1 MSKGRPHINLASEL
15 EAAKQTGNLPRAERA
30 DVYCRVAQQLEK
42 AGEYEQAREALREVW
57 PEHSEQPTLA
67 GLDSFS
73 SARVLLRAGA
83 LAGWLSSTQQAMGGQ
98 ETAKNMLSQSIRMF
112 EELGDVLGVAEG
124 HSDLALCYWRE
135 GAFDEA
141 RINLKTA
148 LSRLDD
154 TDETDLKAIVI
165 VRAGLVEMTAGRL
178 NEALRSY
185 EMAAPL
191 VEGSADHALKGS
203 FHNGL
208 GTLLNS
214 MGIAERREDYIDRSL
229 TEFAAASFHFEQA
242 GHIRHQACVDI
253 NLAFLFFTV
262 GRFPDA
268 HRYLDRARNKL
279 IELGDEVHLAQ
290 VNDTRARTL
299 VAECRFDEAERFARS
314 AIRTLEKGDEQA
326 LLAEA
331 LTTYGVVLA
340 RTGREPS
347 ARLQLQR
354 AIEVAGTAGDLEGAG
369 RAQLTLIEELGEQT
383 SAKDLVSISRSAI
396 DRLKDSQDSSTGK
409 RLISCAARVFDTVD
423 ALLSVDQEPKE
434 PTWEGFSLKRYIRDG
449 ERVAIERAL
458 REAGGSVTRASRLL
472 GFKHHQSL
480 ISLIASRH
488 KELLKK
494 RSRVRKRKRG
504 IVSGPKKPAKT
515 IAEETQR
522 KEKYQISV
530 LHVEDN
536 KQVVR
541 SIADTLA
548 SEKFD
553 VHSCANGTSALKILT
568 SGARYDVIIVD
579 NNLPGLSGLELVRR
593 ARNMARWRSTPI
605 IMLSGD
611 DCEKEAWRVHVDE
624 FLRKPEDIEK
634 ISSTITRLLEERTG
648 ESD

>member
-15 EAAKQTGNLPRAERA
+15 EAAKQTGNLPLAESA

-57 PEHSEQPTLA
+57 PEQSEQPIVA
-67 GLDSFS
+67 GLDSVS
-73 SARVLLRAGA
+73 AARVLLRAGA

-112 EELGDVLGVAEG
+112 EELGDVLGVAEA

-141 RINLKTA
+141 HINLKTA

-154 TDETDLKAIVI
+154 NDETDLKAIII

-191 VEGSADHALKGS
+191 VEHSADHALKGS

-229 TEFAAASFHFEQA
+229 IEFAAASFHFEQA
-242 GHIRHQACVDI
+242 GHTRHQACVDI

-279 IELGDEVHLAQ
+279 IELGDDVHLAQ

-409 RLISCAARVFDTVD
+409 RLISCAERVIDTVD

-434 PTWEGFSLKRYIRDG
+434 PSWEGFSLKRYIRDG
-449 ERVAIERAL
+449 ERAVIERAL

-494 RSRVRKRKRG
+494 RSTVRKRKRG
-504 IVSGPKKPAKT
+504 IVSGPKKPAKAS
-515 IAEETQR
+515 AEETQR
-522 KEKYQISV
+522 KEKSQISI

-541 SIADTLA
+541 SIADMLA
-548 SEKFD
+548 SDKFD
-553 VHSCANGTSALKILT
+553 VHSCANGTTALKILT

-634 ISSTITRLLEERTG
+634 ISFTITRLLEQRPG